1 VQCFI
6 PKGHIVSKWHPLEDY
21 ISKGIQREEVCLGG
35 YIYIYIYIY
44 GLNESSFYQVGAC
57 LQVES
62 CHEDW
67 IPHISVG
74 SEINKS
80 VLL

>member
-1 VQCFI
+1 MRQNVL
-6 PKGHIVSKWHPLEDY
+6 VD
-21 ISKGIQREEVCLGG
+21 
-35 YIYIYIYIY
+35 IYIYN

-57 LQVES
+57 LQAES

-74 SEINKS
+74 SEINKW

>member
-1 VQCFI
+1 MCI
-6 PKGHIVSKWHPLEDY
+6 N
-21 ISKGIQREEVCLGG
+21 
-35 YIYIYIYIY
+35 IYIN
-44 GLNESSFYQVGAC
+44 GLNESSFYEVGVY

-74 SEINKS
+74 SEINKLGLVS
-80 VLL
+80 ESSISHIQLKLKILRD